1 MNELSFTDPRAWAGV
16 GALVFLVLVLVY
28 VYHHAVYLMTTPKA

>member
-1 MNELSFTDPRAWAGV
+1 MNALSLTDARAWAGI

-28 VYHHAVYLMTTPKA
+28 VYHHAVYLMTAPKS